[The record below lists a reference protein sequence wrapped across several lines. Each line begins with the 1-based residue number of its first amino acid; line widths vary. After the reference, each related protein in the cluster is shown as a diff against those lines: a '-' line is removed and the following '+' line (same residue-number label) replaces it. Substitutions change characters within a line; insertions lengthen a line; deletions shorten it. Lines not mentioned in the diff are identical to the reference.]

1 MRRVDLARPR
11 ALFPPGLDELA
22 VLVEF
27 DDAGIGVAA
36 MPVADKDI
44 AIGRDQHRRR
54 RVELVRTAAGDALLA
69 ERHQHL
75 AVRAE
80 LEDLVALAVLALAVG
95 DPDIALRIDK
105 NAVREH
111 EHAGAEACDQLAGGI
126 ELEDRWQ
133 IRLRAIIGAAA

>member
-11 ALFPPGLDELA
+11 ALLAPSLDELA

-36 MPVADKDI
+36 MPVADEDV
-44 AIGRDQHRRR
+44 AVGRDQHRRR
-54 RVELVRTAAGDALLA
+54 RIEFVRTGAGDALLA

-80 LEDLVALAVLALAVG
+80 LEDLMALAVLALAVG
-95 DPDIALRIDK
+95 DPDIALRIDE
-105 NAVREH
+105 NAVREN
-111 EHAGAEACDQLAGGI
+111 EHAGAKTGDEFARGI
-126 ELEDRWQ
+126 ELED
-133 IRLRAIIGAAA
+133 